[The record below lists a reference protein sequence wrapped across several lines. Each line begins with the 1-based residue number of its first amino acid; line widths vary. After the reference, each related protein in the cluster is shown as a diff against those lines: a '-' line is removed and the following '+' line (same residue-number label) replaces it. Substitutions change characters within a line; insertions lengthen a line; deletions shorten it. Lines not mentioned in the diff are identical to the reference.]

1 MTRNRN
7 ANKVLLILRT
17 NGSGRELLQGALQ
30 YARTDPYCSVTID
43 NMPDMLTPEKVR
55 ALGRQGLS
63 GILTSEIG
71 MTQEVTDEFARL
83 DVPMIV
89 MSAPDPRL
97 SSRKSNIAFVGMDEE
112 GIGALGA
119 KYLISLGAVNSY
131 GFVASYRGLPWSDLR
146 KRGFT
151 DTIRAAGHA
160 ARTMDGPENLSIAP
174 GSPGDIAKLE
184 NWLLDLPKPAAVM
197 TDHDARAAQVLEC
210 CARLGLKVP
219 QQVSVLGVDNDR
231 VICDFTV
238 PTLSSVLPDHE
249 QVGYRAAEQLAS
261 MMAVRENKI
270 AKTKVVR
277 CPPKTVVVR
286 ESSRPFTPSARL
298 IHQALAF
305 IDQRACEGIRVTD
318 VVKHLGV
325 SRALA
330 DLRFRQVEN
339 KSILEAILDRRLA
352 EVTRLLLCTNDSITR
367 ISLLCGFRNPKHL
380 KRLFKQRTGTTMRD
394 FRNSRGAAAARMAM
408 RPFQTPSNLRKET
421 IAEKYPSAASTGDKE
436 PK

>member
-1 MTRNRN
+1 MTKKRN
-7 ANKVLLILRT
+7 ANKVLVILRT

-43 NMPDMLTPEKVR
+43 NMPDMLTAEKVA
-55 ALGRQGLS
+55 ALERQGLN

-71 MTQEVTDEFARL
+71 MTQEVTDAFARL
-83 DVPMIV
+83 DVPMVV
-89 MSAPDPRL
+89 MGAPDPRL
-97 SSRKSNIAFVGMDEE
+97 ESREHSLAFVGMDEE

-119 KYLISLGAVNSY
+119 KYLVSLGAVNSY

-151 DTIRAAGHA
+151 EAIRAAGNV

-174 GSPGDIAKLE
+174 GSPDDIVRLE

-210 CARLGLKVP
+210 CLRLGLKVP
-219 QQVSVLGVDNDR
+219 QQVSVVGVDNDR
-231 VICDFTV
+231 VICDFTN

-249 QVGYRAAEQLAS
+249 QVGYRAAKQLS
-261 MMAVRENKI
+261 TMMAARGKKSARV
-270 AKTKVVR
+270 KVVK

-305 IDQRACEGIRVTD
+305 IDQHACEGIRVTD

-330 DLRFRQVEN
+330 DLRFREVEN
-339 KSILEAILDRRLA
+339 RSILEAILDRRLA
-352 EVTRLLLCTNDSITR
+352 EVTRLLLCTDDSINR
-367 ISLLCGFRNPKHL
+367 ISLLSGFGNPKHL

-394 FRNSRGAAAARMAM
+394 FRKSRGSM
-408 RPFQTPSNLRKET
+408 TP
-421 IAEKYPSAASTGDKE
+421 
-436 PK
+436 